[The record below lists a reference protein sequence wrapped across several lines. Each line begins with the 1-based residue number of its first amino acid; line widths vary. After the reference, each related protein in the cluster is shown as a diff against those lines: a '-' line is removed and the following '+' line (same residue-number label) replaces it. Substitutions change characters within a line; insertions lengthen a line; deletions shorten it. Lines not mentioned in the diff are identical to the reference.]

1 LLTANGAG
9 LTTGGMP
16 TAMLLSPTG
25 ETLFVA
31 NSATNNISTYTV
43 KTDGTL
49 TAGSSSA
56 TTGATPLSMAID
68 SASHFLFVAN
78 QGSQID
84 PASGTV
90 IGVHHSKWESDASC
104 RITISRG
111 RGFGSERPG
120 SISDCGDARRK
131 FLYVANQFEATVS
144 SFAVDGNLGRTHSR
158 SDSSGWDRAIRYGNH
173 SGRRVSLCSQF
184 RIEQCFRGLPCATRL

>member
-90 IGVHHSKWESDASC
+90 SVFTIQSGSLTPVAGSPFRVAAASAP
-104 RITISRG
+104 SG
-111 RGFGSERPG
+111 PG
-120 SISDCGDARRK
+120 PSAIAVTPDGK
-131 FLYVANQFEATVS
+131 FLYVANQFEGTVS
-144 SFAVDGNLGRTHSR
+144 SFAVDGTSGVLTPVRQFWLGPRHPVWQSLRTAGFSM
-158 SDSSGWDRAIRYGNH
+158 
-173 SGRRVSLCSQF
+173 
-184 RIEQCFRGLPCATRL
+184 